1 MTVNEKIDCA
11 VIGAGV
17 VGLAIARQLAI
28 AGRDVLIVEQ
38 EAAIGTVT
46 SSRNSE
52 VIHAGIYYAK
62 DSLKARLCVQGRKML
77 YAYLEERAIDHQQCG
92 KLIVATDEQQ
102 IPELK
107 TLDIKARANGVDDLR
122 YMSAEDAMNL
132 EPELFCVAALF
143 SPSTG
148 IIDSHA
154 YMLSLLGDAENAGAT
169 LALQST
175 VTGGKITE
183 QGIALE
189 INCEGET
196 ISLDCTTVI
205 NSAGLGAQNFA
216 TALHGM
222 PLASIPPRY
231 LAKGTYFNLS
241 GKAPFHHLI
250 YPVPEEAGLGI
261 HYTRDLGGQGR
272 FGPDV
277 QWVESIDYNVAPER
291 GDIFYDAVRNYWPH
305 LQDGA
310 LNPAYSGIR
319 PKVQSPGEGT
329 ADFLIQ
335 GPAAHGVPG
344 LINLYGIESPGMTAS
359 LAIAEEVENRL
370 I

>member
-1 MTVNEKIDCA
+1 MTVNEKVDCV

-28 AGRDVLIVEQ
+28 AGRDVLIIEQ
-38 EAAIGTVT
+38 AEAIGTVT

-77 YAYLEERAIDHQQCG
+77 YDYLEERAIDHQRCG
-92 KLIVATDEQQ
+92 KLIVATDEKQ

-107 TLDIKARANGVDDLR
+107 MLDTKARANGVDDLR
-122 YMSAEDAMNL
+122 FLSAEDAMTL
-132 EPELFCVAALF
+132 EPELSCVAALL

-154 YMLSLLGDAENAGAT
+154 YMLSLLGDAENRGAT
-169 LALQST
+169 LALQSS

-183 QGIALE
+183 RGISLDVS
-189 INCEGET
+189 CEGELL
-196 ISLDCTTVI
+196 SLDCTTVI
-205 NSAGLGAQNFA
+205 NSAGLGAQGFA
-216 TALHGM
+216 ASLHGM
-222 PLASIPPRY
+222 PPSLVPPLY
-231 LAKGTYFNLS
+231 LAKGNYFNLS
-241 GKAPFHHLI
+241 GKAPFQHLV

-277 QWVESIDYNVAPER
+277 QWIEAIDYDVAPER
-291 GDIFYDAVRNYWPH
+291 GDSFYDAVRNYWPH

-310 LNPAYSGIR
+310 LAPAYCGVR
-319 PKVQSPGEGT
+319 PKIQSPGEGA
-329 ADFLIQ
+329 ADFVIQ
-335 GPAAHGVPG
+335 GHADHGVPG
-344 LINLYGIESPGMTAS
+344 LVNLYGIESPGMTAS
-359 LAIAEEVENRL
+359 LAIAQEVENRL
-370 I
+370 R